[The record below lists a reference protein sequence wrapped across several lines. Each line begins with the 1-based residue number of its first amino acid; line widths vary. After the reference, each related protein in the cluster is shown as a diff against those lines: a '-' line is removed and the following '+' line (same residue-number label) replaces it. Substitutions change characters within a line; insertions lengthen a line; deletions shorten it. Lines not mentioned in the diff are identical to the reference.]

1 MAASTPKPQD
11 VVGSGRWG
19 RYLLWSGAIACGRPV
34 EGLWTGG
41 GVVRGSGPLRWGG
54 SRGGGGGGAWRGG
67 GGGGG
72 AGAGGGAEEPRWMAM
87 WLPGAAG
94 AMRSRRAGPG
104 VGARP
109 PVRGEG
115 GGGRAG
121 WHTEGGSRR
130 RGGWSL

>member
-41 GVVRGSGPLRWGG
+41 GVGRGSGPLRWGA
-54 SRGGGGGGAWRGG
+54 SRWGGGGGVGG

-72 AGAGGGAEEPRWMAM
+72 GRWRRG
-87 WLPGAAG
+87 PQVDGEVAAG
-94 AMRSRRAGPG
+94 R
-104 VGARP
+104 
-109 PVRGEG
+109 
-115 GGGRAG
+115 GGRHAQPAG
-121 WHTEGGSRR
+121 RPWCGGPAA
-130 RGGWSL
+130 G